1 MTYFLANA
9 RGRDNAR
16 HWLEYVASMEP
27 DSLDRIRIGLALA
40 PSGREEEFSARE
52 ISSLRRRV
60 HRALATARRRW
71 GLPLGEAEEDVFYIN
86 LPDDAGPSAVRPEGV
101 YRSRNERASILW
113 GTTPA
118 VISNPEPH
126 EKQPPLF

>member
-9 RGRDNAR
+9 RGRENGR
-16 HWLEYVASMEP
+16 HWLEYVAAMEP

-40 PSGREEEFSARE
+40 PSGREDEFSARE

-60 HRALATARRRW
+60 HRALTTARRRW
-71 GLPLGEAEEDVFYIN
+71 GLPLDESEEDVFYVDV
-86 LPDDAGPSAVRPEGV
+86 PDDPAESALGAAGV
-101 YRSRNERASILW
+101 YRSRNERASVLW

-118 VISNPEPH
+118 VISAPGPH
-126 EKQPPLF
+126 ESPSPPL